1 MDDNQIVELLEEL
14 AKGFGLQITYESI
27 RLDEELGSR
36 PGGVC
41 LLKGQRLIIIN
52 PQASL
57 KEKIRIISEGIRQF
71 DLGQVYIRPALRELL
86 DIIPGHKASGSRGHR
101 ER

>member
-1 MDDNQIVELLEEL
+1 MDDLKIADLLEEL
-14 AKGFGLQITYESI
+14 AENLGFQIRYEPI

-57 KEKIRIISEGIRQF
+57 KEKIRSISEGIRQF

-86 DIIPGHKASGSRGHR
+86 DIIPGHKAPGSRGHR